1 MPGGMSCGKQIGE
14 LTVCFQAVHCLEVK
28 HLAREELVYD
38 IPESRRQTETC
49 VGV

>member
-28 HLAREELVYD
+28 HLAREELVM
-38 IPESRRQTETC
+38 IFLRAGARRKP
-49 VGV
+49 V